1 MARKRSAPAEVSRNR
16 RCKGLIYGP
25 PKHGKT
31 HLLGTAAFDE
41 RTAPHACFDFEGGVE
56 DVLETMPGYGTDFI
70 RIPIQTWQDFN
81 EAYARVDENDEGFKS
96 TSLDSLS
103 ETHIF
108 TLMNLLEDG
117 KPSREKEPDLIQQ
130 GDYGVGL
137 VQLRRLVR
145 KMRDL
150 PLHVFYTAH
159 QKEDTD
165 RKEGLITTVNLAGK
179 AAIEI
184 PGLMSLVGYLALGEN
199 EEGETQRILLLQ
211 NYAKIRTGVRMPWG
225 MEAPDE
231 IEDPTITSILDALH
245 YEA

>member
-1 MARKRSAPAEVSRNR
+1 M
-16 RCKGLIYGP
+16 IYGP

-41 RTAPHACFDFEGGVE
+41 RTAPMAAIDLEGGMV
-56 DVLETMPGYGTDFI
+56 DVLETMPGWGSDFI
-70 RIPIQTWQDFN
+70 HIPVGSWQDFN

-96 TSLDSLS
+96 IALDSLS

-108 TLMNLLEDG
+108 ALMDLLEDG
-117 KPSREKEPDLIQQ
+117 RPSREKNPDLIEQ
-130 GDYGVGL
+130 GDYGVAL

-145 KMRDL
+145 KLRDL

-159 QKEDTD
+159 HKEDTD

-184 PGLMSLVGYLALGEN
+184 PGLMSFVGYLALSQD
-199 EEGETQRILLLQ
+199 EEGETERVLLLQ
-211 NYAKIRTGVRMPWG
+211 NYAKIRTGVRAAWG
-225 MEAPDE
+225 TEIPDE
-231 IEDPTITSILDALH
+231 IEDPTVTSILDALG
-245 YEA
+245 YTN